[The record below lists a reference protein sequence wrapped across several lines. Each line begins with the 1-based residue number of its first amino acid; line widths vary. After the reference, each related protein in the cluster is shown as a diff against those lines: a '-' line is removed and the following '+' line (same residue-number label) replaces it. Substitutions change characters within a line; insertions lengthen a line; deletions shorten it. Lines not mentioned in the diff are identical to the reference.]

1 MPEVVI
7 TGFDAIDV
15 RFPTSLRLDGSDA
28 MNPAP
33 DYSAAY
39 LILRTSDTDLEGH
52 GFCFTIGRGTEI
64 CVQAIR
70 ALAPVVVGQKAEDL
84 FADMGGLWRRLVGDS
99 QLRWLGPEKGVIH
112 MATAAVVNAVWDL
125 YAKTRGKPLWKLLA
139 DLDPEEI
146 VALVDFRYL
155 TDALTPDDALELLR
169 ARTEG
174 RAEREADLAAV
185 GYPAYDTSPGW
196 LGYDDDK
203 LRRRCREAVAAG
215 FTHVKVKVGANLE
228 DDLRRLRIAREVL
241 GPYRGLM
248 LDANQVWS
256 VPEAIAWV
264 RELAPFEPWW
274 IEEPTSPDDILGH
287 AAIARSVAPIR
298 VVTGEHTH
306 NRVMFKQLLQA
317 GAVAVCQVDAC
328 RLAGVNEVV
337 AVLLLAAKFGVPVCP
352 HAGGVGLCEL
362 VVHLSAFDYVAVSG
376 SLDGRMIEYVDHL
389 HEHFVEP
396 VRVVGGRYLLPRSP
410 GYAAMTRRALDEHR
424 YPDGSVWSARCPTG
438 ALSASPVTAAERRDR
453 RVDQREYRAG
463 PDLPKAC
470 PCLHGGGGVTGRAA
484 RATRSL
490 AVPHA
495 TSPFL
500 RVDPNEGARDG
511 YPRPTLRRAHHRGG
525 AAPGRLADPGRCA
538 ESPDGHAAAARAP
551 VHLRWRLELVRRPAR
566 RLLRRQI
573 PPHLHRLGRSGWQH
587 PSGQLRP
594 RFRPPGDRHPQ
605 GAAAGRRP

>member
-1 MPEVVI
+1 VVRAEVNAIPEVVV
-7 TGFDAIDV
+7 TGFDAVDV
-15 RFPTSLRLDGSDA
+15 RFPTSLQLDGSDA

-39 LILRTSDTDLEGH
+39 LILSTSDTGLEGH
-52 GFCFTIGRGTEI
+52 GFCFTIGRGTEL

-70 ALAPVVVGQKAEDL
+70 ALAPMVVGEKAEDL

-139 DLDPEEI
+139 DLDPEQI
-146 VALVDFRYL
+146 VAMVDFRYL

-169 ARTEG
+169 ARTAS
-174 RAEREADLAAV
+174 RAEREAYLADG

-203 LRRRCREAVAAG
+203 LRRRCSEAVAAG
-215 FTHVKVKVGANLE
+215 FTHVKVKVGANIQ

-241 GPYRGLM
+241 GPDRGLM

-256 VPEAIAWV
+256 VPEAIAWM
-264 RELAPFEPWW
+264 RELASFEPWW

-287 AAIARSVAPIR
+287 AAIARSIAPIR
-298 VVTGEHTH
+298 VVTGEHAH
-306 NRVMFKQLLQA
+306 NRVMFKQFLQA
-317 GAVAVCQVDAC
+317 GAVAACQVDAC

-376 SLDGRMIEYVDHL
+376 SLEGRMIEYVDHL

-396 VRVVGGRYLLPRSP
+396 VRVVGGRYRLPRSP
-410 GYAAMTRRALDEHR
+410 GYAAMTRRALDQHR
-424 YPDGSVWSARCPTG
+424 YPDGSVWST
-438 ALSASPVTAAERRDR
+438 
-453 RVDQREYRAG
+453 
-463 PDLPKAC
+463 
-470 PCLHGGGGVTGRAA
+470 H
-484 RATRSL
+484 
-490 AVPHA
+490 
-495 TSPFL
+495 
-500 RVDPNEGARDG
+500 
-511 YPRPTLRRAHHRGG
+511 
-525 AAPGRLADPGRCA
+525 
-538 ESPDGHAAAARAP
+538 
-551 VHLRWRLELVRRPAR
+551 
-566 RLLRRQI
+566 
-573 PPHLHRLGRSGWQH
+573 
-587 PSGQLRP
+587 
-594 RFRPPGDRHPQ
+594 
-605 GAAAGRRP
+605 

>member
-112 MATAAVVNAVWDL
+112 MATAAV
-125 YAKTRGKPLWKLLA
+125 
-139 DLDPEEI
+139 
-146 VALVDFRYL
+146 
-155 TDALTPDDALELLR
+155 
-169 ARTEG
+169 
-174 RAEREADLAAV
+174 

-241 GPYRGLM
+241 GPDRGLM

-376 SLDGRMIEYVDHL
+376 SLDERMIEYVDHL

-396 VRVVGGRYLLPRSP
+396 VRVVSGRYLLPRSP
-410 GYAAMTRRALDEHR
+410 GYAAMTRQALDEHR
-424 YPDGSVWSARCPTG
+424 YPDGSVWSAR
-438 ALSASPVTAAERRDR
+438 
-453 RVDQREYRAG
+453 
-463 PDLPKAC
+463 
-470 PCLHGGGGVTGRAA
+470 
-484 RATRSL
+484 
-490 AVPHA
+490 
-495 TSPFL
+495 
-500 RVDPNEGARDG
+500 
-511 YPRPTLRRAHHRGG
+511 
-525 AAPGRLADPGRCA
+525 
-538 ESPDGHAAAARAP
+538 
-551 VHLRWRLELVRRPAR
+551 
-566 RLLRRQI
+566 
-573 PPHLHRLGRSGWQH
+573 
-587 PSGQLRP
+587 
-594 RFRPPGDRHPQ
+594 
-605 GAAAGRRP
+605 